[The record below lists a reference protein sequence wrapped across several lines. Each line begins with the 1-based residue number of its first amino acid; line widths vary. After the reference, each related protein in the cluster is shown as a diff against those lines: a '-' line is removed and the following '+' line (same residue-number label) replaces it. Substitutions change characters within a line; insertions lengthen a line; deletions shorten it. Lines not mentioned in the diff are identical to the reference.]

1 MFYESSSKECKT
13 SCVPSYK
20 DITNNK
26 GHCCPVDC
34 EVCGDDST
42 KCLTCIA
49 GRFLEGDVCITT
61 CSGKFFGNSTT
72 RKC

>member
-49 GRFLEGDVCITT
+49 GRFL
-61 CSGKFFGNSTT
+61 
-72 RKC
+72 